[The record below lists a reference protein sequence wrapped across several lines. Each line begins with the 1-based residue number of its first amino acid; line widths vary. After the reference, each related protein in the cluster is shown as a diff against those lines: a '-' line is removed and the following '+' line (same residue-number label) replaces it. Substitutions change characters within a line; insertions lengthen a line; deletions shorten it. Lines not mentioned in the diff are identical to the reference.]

1 MPLVHTQLSNGN
13 LRIQCH
19 VDDLLYFSTNN
30 NREGGRAGGGGA
42 TRNYTKRKRVCGKAK
57 IVRSISLTIIL

>member
-1 MPLVHTQLSNGN
+1 MPLVHTQLSNEN
-13 LRIQCH
+13 LRIQSH

-30 NREGGRAGGGGA
+30 NREGGRGGGRA